1 MTSRAAVFRCASY
14 DPEAIFRHL
23 GYCLTE
29 ASWGRSVVKAGDA
42 VFVKPNLCLP
52 HRPDEGITTHPVV
65 LEQLVRLLLDLGARV
80 TIGDNPIG
88 KSDKGIIER
97 IWDMSGIREV
107 ALRYGCKLS
116 MLDAAGFE
124 TKEVERDGKRMEY
137 LISREFIQADVAI
150 NVPKLKT
157 HALTGMT
164 GAIKNLY
171 GIIPGRSKVKLH
183 GFAPAVPDFAKVLCQ
198 VYSHRIPELTVMDGI
213 LGLEGDGPGAR
224 GVARPI
230 GLLIVGNDGVLVDSL
245 ASSVI
250 GFHPED
256 IATTVEA
263 ARRGLG
269 VIQSNQVEW
278 HGVADLDECVVP
290 DYVKPSTMIR
300 ATDSEVIRK
309 LFEIARF
316 KVRIEPD
323 ACDACSKC
331 RQNCPVG
338 AIKRPERD
346 TDKFVITPER
356 CVQCLCCLEVC
367 PSGAVTVLRNRF
379 YDQLKTWTSSKRG
392 QA

>member
-1 MTSRAAVFRCASY
+1 MASHAAVFKCNSY
-14 DPEAIFRHL
+14 NQEEISAHL
-23 GYCLTE
+23 DYCLSE
-29 ASWGRSVVKAGDA
+29 ASWGRGIVKAGDT

-52 HRPDEGITTHPVV
+52 HRPEEGITTHPVV
-65 LEQLVRLLLDLGARV
+65 LEQLVRLLHDLGAKV

-97 IWDMSGIREV
+97 IWDVAGIRDV
-107 ALRYGCKLS
+107 AVRNGCKLS
-116 MLDAAGFE
+116 MLDGSGFKTE
-124 TKEVERDGKRMEY
+124 AVEMDGKRMEY
-137 LISREFIQADVAI
+137 LVSREFLEADVAI
-150 NVPKLKT
+150 NLPKLKT

-198 VYSHRIPELTVMDGI
+198 VYSHRVPELTVMDGI

-224 GVARPI
+224 GVARHV
-230 GLLIVGNDGVLVDSL
+230 GLLMIGNDGVLIDSL
-245 ASSVI
+245 ASRII

-263 ARRGLG
+263 KLRGLG
-269 VIQSNQVEW
+269 VTDSDAVEW
-278 HGVADLDECVVP
+278 HGVGGLDDCVIP

-300 ATDSEVIRK
+300 ATNSDVVRK

-316 KVRIEPD
+316 KVEIDPD
-323 ACDACSKC
+323 VCDTCSKC
-331 RQNCPVG
+331 RENCPRG
-338 AIKRPERD
+338 AIKRPERGE
-346 TDKFVITPER
+346 DKFVVEQAR

-367 PSGAVTVLRNRF
+367 PSSAVNVQRNRF
-379 YDQLKTWTSSKRG
+379 YDQLKTLASKRG
-392 QA
+392 RA